1 MTSSNSPTDAHVRA
15 MPKVELHVHVEGAV
29 APATIAEL
37 AVKNGVDLGVD
48 DPAALYQYTGLEDF
62 LRVFDIVCRS
72 LRDADDLQ
80 RVTYEALGIA
90 AAAGVRYR
98 EMFFS
103 PTFLMRLR
111 RCVRHHLARHR
122 GGHPR
127 RPHRPRHRGADDH
140 GRAQA
145 GGSVGGR

>member
-1 MTSSNSPTDAHVRA
+1 

-103 PTFLMRLR
+103 PTFLMRYG
-111 RCVRHHLARHR
+111 VAFDTIWR
-122 GGHPR
+122 GIEAGIR
-127 RPHRPRHRGADDH
+127 DAAHRPRHRGADDH

-145 GGSVGGR
+145 GGAVGGR